1 MTRAVLKMDFI
12 FSCVFII
19 IIGGLSNCIVQNG
32 DLKTLKRP
40 MLEEENYQPGVS
52 IKTPLNGAQLVAEY
66 DKSKHIQEDCELE
79 LEVTTNSTENF
90 STEVLKR
97 RYNFVYLNLTFE
109 NIRIK
114 EDNQSIMYHRWIWT
128 YKGENGGH
136 EYLFLPNDFGYLS
149 FGLLWSYTLVEPMA
163 IEVRAKKKNTTCGTL
178 ESGGH
183 TDVLVGYALGNM
195 TKKIAAL
202 NDMYNSSYWCHSKR
216 LHIDSTVLFI
226 ACQYAVCPIQTIEYS
241 CCKYMLDYLT
251 KERQVVC
258 NKHHYH
264 FGVVWW
270 LLPILIGNILFAF
283 YPLLLTS
290 FGSRLRS
297 YSRQKRRKM
306 IKLEEMS
313 SIDESEEVEFVRMS
327 KHKSPVTFLSAI
339 CGQFTNCNTQGYV
352 FSRFIRLTIIF
363 VPLTFA
369 VARIL
374 LDYKY
379 AGDLIKAAVKKG
391 AQVGFSSVI
400 ADFSSGTQY
409 FLRYL
414 GGPFI
419 AIPLF
424 FVIGCLLIVVPS
436 NLEELLEGGL
446 IEFRGK
452 TSFLLTLSPESK
464 AWLAGEQIRKCSG
477 YKRIQ
482 KTLLS
487 QTLMLFNRRFWK
499 QTFQLMYTRYTNVI
513 FPMAKSIANNKCLAV
528 LLVAPILLLY
538 IAFCVIE
545 LVVSCTYF
553 AFPVISCFIIFIK
566 AYVKY
571 ARGRFNGRSG
581 LSRILSFIAMIFVV
595 PMFLYTWYLYCLMF
609 FDAFWFLSKI
619 AIFTYTGIIAYPRLS
634 YGYLILCLMA
644 LYYVAESFNSFRQS
658 YKDLLS
664 ISIKACQKVE
674 EKMQRDQMKTT
685 ILCDD
690 GIPMDLWH
698 LIVDRH
704 RPRRIQ
710 VAYTVFQLCIIIF
723 VMSLSLELLFRF
735 DKVRELSLIT
745 HVFTALM
752 ICALPK
758 IAKSMCTHGL
768 KYRQQKKL
776 HGKIK
781 QTVREYVT
789 DDIETGEPDIYD
801 FHGRNDYERLV
812 D

>member
-1 MTRAVLKMDFI
+1 MIFI

-19 IIGGLSNCIVQNG
+19 ITGRLSNCIVQND
-32 DLKTLKRP
+32 DLKTFQRP
-40 MLEEENYQPGVS
+40 ILGEEDHQPNVS
-52 IKTPLNGAQLVAEY
+52 IKTSMNRAHGEAEY
-66 DKSKHIQEDCELE
+66 DESKHIHCELE
-79 LEVTTNSTENF
+79 VMTNSTENF
-90 STEVLKR
+90 STEVLKS
-97 RYNFVYLNLTFE
+97 RYNFVYLNLVFE
-109 NIRIK
+109 NSIRFK

-136 EYLFLPNDFGYLS
+136 EYLFLPHDFGYLS
-149 FGLLWSYTLVEPMA
+149 FGLLWSYTLVDPMA
-163 IEVRAKKKNTTCGTL
+163 IEIRAKKNATCGTL
-178 ESGGH
+178 VSGGY
-183 TDVLVGYALGNM
+183 TDEIVGYALGNM

-216 LHIDSTVLFI
+216 LHIDSNVLFH
-226 ACQYAVCPIQTIEYS
+226 ACQYAVCPIQTVEYS
-241 CCKYMLDYLT
+241 CCKYMLNYLT

-264 FGVVWW
+264 YGVVWW
-270 LLPILIGNILFAF
+270 LLPILIGNILFAY

-290 FGSRLRS
+290 FGCRLRS

-313 SIDESEEVEFVRMS
+313 SIDESEVEFVRMS
-327 KHKSPVTFLSAI
+327 KYKSPVSFASAI
-339 CGQFTNCNTQGYV
+339 SGQFTNCYTEGRV

-363 VPLTFA
+363 VPLSLTI
-369 VARIL
+369 ARIL

-379 AGDLIKAAVKKG
+379 ADDFVKAAVAKG
-391 AQVGFSSVI
+391 AQVGFSSVL
-400 ADFSSGTQY
+400 AEFSKATQY

-419 AIPLF
+419 ALPLY
-424 FVIGCLLIVVPS
+424 FVFGCLLIVAPS

-446 IEFRGK
+446 IEFTGK
-452 TSFLLTLSPESK
+452 SSFLLTLSPESK
-464 AWLAGEQIRKCSG
+464 AWLAGEQIKKCSG
-477 YKRIQ
+477 YKRLQ

-513 FPMAKSIANNKCLAV
+513 FPMLKGIVNNKCLAV
-528 LLVAPILLLY
+528 LLAAPIILLY
-538 IAFCVIE
+538 AAFSIIE
-545 LVVSCTYF
+545 LIVSCIYF
-553 AFPVISCFIIFIK
+553 AFPVVSCFFIFIK
-566 AYVKY
+566 AYTKN
-571 ARGRFNGRSG
+571 ARGRFNGRSVLG
-581 LSRILSFIAMIFVV
+581 RVVSFMATIFVIIV
-595 PMFLYTWYLYCLMF
+595 FLYYWFLYCHMF
-609 FDAFWFLSKI
+609 FNSFWFLSKI
-619 AIFTYTGIIAYPRLS
+619 AIFTYTGVIAYPRLS
-634 YGYLILCLMA
+634 YGYLIMCFMA
-644 LYYVAESFNSFRQS
+644 LYYVTESFNSFRKS

-664 ISIKACQKVE
+664 LSIKACQKVE
-674 EKMQRDQMKTT
+674 EKMQNDQIKTK
-685 ILCDD
+685 ILFDD

-710 VAYTVFQLCIIIF
+710 VAYTFLQLCIIIF
-723 VMSLSLELLFRF
+723 IMSISLELLFRF

-752 ICALPK
+752 ICAVSK
-758 IAKSMCTHGL
+758 IAKSMCTQGL

-776 HGKIK
+776 LGKIK
-781 QTVREYVT
+781 QTVREYVA

-801 FHGRNDYERLV
+801 FHDRNNYERLV